1 MPKVSMIF
9 VNLPVKDLPKSRAFY
24 EGLGFSFNPKF
35 SDDTAACL
43 VFSEQIFAMLLTHEK
58 WSQFTRKPIPAPAS
72 SEVMIALMM
81 EDKAAVD
88 AMLKAGLAKGGKEM
102 RPAQDLGFMYSRALE
117 DPDGH
122 IWEPLWMDPAAA
134 Q

>member
-9 VNLPVKDLPKSRAFY
+9 VNLPVKDLPRSRAFY

-43 VFSEQIFAMLLTHEK
+43 VFSEQIFAMLLTYEK
-58 WSQFTRKPIPAPAS
+58 WAQFTQKPIPTPAS

-88 AMLKAGLAKGGKEM
+88 AILRAGLARGGKEA
-102 RPAQDLGFMYSRALE
+102 RPAQDLGFMYSRAME

>member
-9 VNLPVKDLPKSRAFY
+9 VNLPVKDLKVSRAFY

-43 VFSEQIFAMLLTHEK
+43 VFSEQIFAMLLTYEK
-58 WSQFTRKPIPAPAS
+58 WSQFTSKPIPTPAS

-88 AMLKAGLAKGGKEM
+88 AILKAGLARGGKEA
-102 RPAQDLGFMYSRALE
+102 RPAQDLGFMYSRAME